1 MCVCVLCV
9 VERDRE
15 QQLEWRRGEKIE
27 EKMFFFSVGCDRRS
41 EEPRRNGP
49 YRARA
54 PSLKSTLI
62 AGLVESPTFFFS

>member
-1 MCVCVLCV
+1 M
-9 VERDRE
+9 EK
-15 QQLEWRRGEKIE
+15 RGGKIE